1 MANPRIDE
9 WLTPEGL
16 TLLEGWARDGLTN
29 EQIASNMGISEK
41 TFYNWKNDN
50 LQFLQSLKKGKAVA
64 DYEVENALFKRALGY
79 SYEEKKY
86 AAVDM
91 DQEEYDEVIERELE
105 VFHRLH
111 PKASTEERDAFIESI
126 PRTKRVLIEVKT
138 KDVAPDTTA
147 AIFWLKNRK
156 PSEWRDKQEISH
168 TGKMDHRL
176 DVTGLTTEELRRLAQ
191 LDD

>member
-16 TLLEGWARDGLTN
+16 ILLEGWARDGLTN

-105 VFHRLH
+105 AFHRLH

-156 PSEWRDKQEISH
+156 PSEWRDKQELNLQGDLGIRVEVDY
-168 TGKMDHRL
+168 G
-176 DVTGLTTEELRRLAQ
+176 E
-191 LDD
+191 DD

>member
-1 MANPRIDE
+1 MANPRIEE

-16 TLLEGWARDGLTN
+16 ILLEGWTRDGLTN

-50 LQFLQSLKKGKAVA
+50 LQFLQALKKGKAIA

-86 AAVDM
+86 AAIDM

-105 VFHRLH
+105 VFRRLH

-156 PSEWRDKQEISH
+156 SNEWRDKQEISH

>member
-1 MANPRIDE
+1 MANPKYEE

-16 TLLEGWARDGLTN
+16 ILLEGWARDGLTN
-29 EQIASNMGISEK
+29 EQIASNMGIAES
-41 TFYNWKNDN
+41 TLYNWKNDH
-50 LQFLQSLKKGKAVA
+50 LEILEALKKGKEVA
-64 DYEVENALFKRALGY
+64 DYQVENALFKRALGY

-86 AAVDM
+86 AAIDM
-91 DQEEYDEVIERELE
+91 DQEEYDEVVERELE

-111 PKASTEERDAFIESI
+111 PTASTEERGAFIESI
-126 PRTKRVLIEVKT
+126 PRTKRVLVEVKT

-156 PSEWRDKQEISH
+156 PHEWRDKQEISH